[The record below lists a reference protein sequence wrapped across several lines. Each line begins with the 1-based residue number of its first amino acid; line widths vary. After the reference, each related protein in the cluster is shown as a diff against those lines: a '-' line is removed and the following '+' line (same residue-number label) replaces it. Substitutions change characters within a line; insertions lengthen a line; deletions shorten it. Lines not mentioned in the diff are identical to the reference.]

1 MNRPDL
7 DIVVFEAGGQRYGLP
22 AADVREVLRAAALT
36 PLPGAPAVIEG
47 VLNVRG
53 AIVTVLDL
61 RARFRLPPKVLEP
74 SDHLIVA
81 TAGPRVVAL
90 RADRALGLV
99 RLAADLVE
107 DPRRLVPGTEY
118 VAGVAPVEDGLLLI
132 HDLRTFLS
140 ASEAATLDDALRN
153 EPEGEP

>member
-1 MNRPDL
+1 MNLPSA
-7 DIVVFEAGGQRYGLP
+7 DILVFEAGGQRYGLP

-36 PLPGAPAVIEG
+36 PLPAAPAVIEG

-53 AIVTVLDL
+53 AIVPVLDL
-61 RARFRLPPKVLEP
+61 RARFRLPPKDLEP

-90 RADRALGLV
+90 HADRAVGLV
-99 RLAADLVE
+99 RLAADQIE
-107 DPRRLVPGTEY
+107 DARRLVPGAEY
-118 VAGVAPVEDGLLLI
+118 VAGVARLEDGVLLI

-140 ASEAATLDDALRN
+140 ASEAAALDDALRTG
-153 EPEGEP
+153 PEAVP